1 MNATEIASLI
11 LASAVA
17 AVIVVEAVFWLRR
30 RRHLRTRSL
39 MHARAFVAA
48 CDVIFADT
56 AFPDHI
62 KDILR
67 RSLDV
72 FDQPDAAEHLASIIS
87 RPDVMIDEARPWN
100 RGLSPEQ
107 QELFHDALL
116 AFAMALSYQHRRGS
130 VIRDHLTGREM
141 KPGLLIL
148 LEKLRSTPPGTGSG
162 GLIAAH

>member
-1 MNATEIASLI
+1 MNATEIASLV
-11 LASAVA
+11 LASEGA
-17 AVIVVEAVFWLRR
+17 AVIVVEAVLWLRR
-30 RRHLRTRSL
+30 RRHLQTRSL

-48 CDVIFADT
+48 SEAIFADST
-56 AFPDHI
+56 FPDHI
-62 KDILR
+62 KDILQ
-67 RSLDV
+67 SCLDV
-72 FDQPDAAEHLASIIS
+72 FDRPDTAEHLATIVS
-87 RPDVMIDEARPWN
+87 RPDVVMDEARPWN

-148 LEKLRSTPPGTGSG
+148 LEKLRSTPPGAGSG
-162 GLIAAH
+162 GLIVAH